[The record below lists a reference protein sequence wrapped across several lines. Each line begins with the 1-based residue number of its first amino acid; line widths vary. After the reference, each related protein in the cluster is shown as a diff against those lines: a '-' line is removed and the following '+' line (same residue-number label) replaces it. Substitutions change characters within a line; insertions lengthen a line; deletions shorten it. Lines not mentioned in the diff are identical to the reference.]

1 MVIKRVT
8 KKGEIYQTEVY
19 LMCRAPLSLKRR
31 DALPIQIT
39 PPQQHTLEKRNF
51 GHPYFSPKNSPDD
64 SFAHAEAGCKSIRK
78 SRRSNNK
85 SRPTTCSGMKGQ
97 GKDGERIIHRSQH
110 KIGKES
116 RSNFSLHDFL
126 FQAPR
131 LSLHLHPL
139 LLVEYTLA
147 SPSVRVRIFSFPLS
161 DKSWFGIRS
170 SSPSCRWIIY

>member
-1 MVIKRVT
+1 MQSSFIIK
-8 KKGEIYQTEVY
+8 
-19 LMCRAPLSLKRR
+19 LR

-64 SFAHAEAGCKSIRK
+64 SFAHAEAGRVQIHKKVATVQQQIK
-78 SRRSNNK
+78 TDD
-85 SRPTTCSGMKGQ
+85 PGGGMKGQ

-116 RSNFSLHDFL
+116 RSNFSLHDFI

-139 LLVEYTLA
+139 LLVGYTLA

-161 DKSWFGIRS
+161 DKS
-170 SSPSCRWIIY
+170 

>member
-64 SFAHAEAGCKSIRK
+64 SFAHAEAGRVQIHKKVATLQQQIK
-78 SRRSNNK
+78 ADV
-85 SRPTTCSGMKGQ
+85 PGGGMKGQ
-97 GKDGERIIHRSQH
+97 GKDGERIIHRSEH

-116 RSNFSLHDFL
+116 RSNFSLHDFI

-161 DKSWFGIRS
+161 DKS
-170 SSPSCRWIIY
+170 